1 MSVFKFGASQKDKN
15 DLDDAITQLRN
26 FIKWMGDYGFEKFMT
41 SSKNNNNP
49 VTCIAADESMD
60 WGHYFEIE

>member
-1 MSVFKFGASQKDKN
+1 MEGTQLQIEFGSN
-15 DLDDAITQLRN
+15 TQLRN